1 MASENDN
8 LATEVLFKYGYL
20 SPSESLLE
28 KGRRR
33 QAYAGWVSKPHW

>member
-8 LATEVLFKYGYL
+8 LVTEVLFKYGYL
-20 SPSESLLE
+20 PPSEHLLE

-33 QAYAGWVSKPHW
+33 QAYAEGESEPW